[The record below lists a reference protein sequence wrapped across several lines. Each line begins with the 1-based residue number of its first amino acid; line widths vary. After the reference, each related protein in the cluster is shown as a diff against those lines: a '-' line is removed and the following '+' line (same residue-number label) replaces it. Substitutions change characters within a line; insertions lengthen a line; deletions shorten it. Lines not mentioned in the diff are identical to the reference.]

1 MKMSL
6 FADFLQRLEAL
17 VVAGRKP
24 CCPGLVEGST
34 GEWLIRFPTHIRL
47 FFFSVSSF
55 PSTRQ
60 SKTLTVRCKTVCS
73 YKAKA
78 QQQDWG
84 SFPSDSSSTS
94 YHSIYN
100 IVANTRHSTRYC
112 SLTSFDKQHRQR
124 QCSI

>member
-34 GEWLIRFPTHIRL
+34 GEWLIRVSTHIRL
-47 FFFSVSSF
+47 SFSSF
-55 PSTRQ
+55 LFSEHPAVENLNGPLQDRF
-60 SKTLTVRCKTVCS
+60 S

-84 SFPSDSSSTS
+84 SVPSDNSSTS

-100 IVANTRHSTRYC
+100 IVANTRHSTRYF
-112 SLTSFDKQHRQR
+112 SLTSFDKQHRQ
-124 QCSI
+124 